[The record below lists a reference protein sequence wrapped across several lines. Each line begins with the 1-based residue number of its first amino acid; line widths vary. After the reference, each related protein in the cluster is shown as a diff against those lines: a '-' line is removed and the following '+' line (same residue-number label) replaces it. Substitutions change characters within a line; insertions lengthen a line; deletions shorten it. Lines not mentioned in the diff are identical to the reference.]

1 MFSYPTISTQTE
13 LGLRWYLTP
22 AGALPSITTVLS
34 VSQPAEKM
42 ASLEAW
48 RNSLGH
54 EQAAEKTKEA
64 TDHGTMVHLLVERF
78 LKNEELMAPTP
89 EGTISPMDVLAFNSL
104 KIDLKSI
111 TEIWGQEQALYST
124 ELEIAGRF
132 DCIGCYKGVSS
143 VIDIKT
149 AGRIKSEADIEDYKL
164 QLAFYAHAH
173 NELFGTDIDQG
184 VILMAANR
192 GFPERW
198 VIKLSPHIE
207 ALKQRST
214 IFWQKVLAQV

>member
-1 MFSYPTISTQTE
+1 M
-13 LGLRWYLTP
+13 TP
-22 AGALPSITTVLS
+22 VGALPSITTVLS
-34 VSQPAEKM
+34 VSQPAEKV

-54 EQAAEKTKEA
+54 EQAAKKTKEA
-64 TDHGTMVHLLVERF
+64 TDHGTIVHLLVERF
-78 LKNEELMAPTP
+78 LKNEELMAPTS
-89 EGTISPMDVLAFNSL
+89 EGTITPMDVLAFNSL
-104 KIDLKSI
+104 KIDLKNI
-111 TEIWGQEQALYST
+111 TEIWGQEQALYSN

-132 DCIGCYKGVSS
+132 DCIGCYKGVPS

-164 QLAFYAHAH
+164 QLAFYAKAH
-173 NELFGTDIDQG
+173 NELFGTNIDQG

-207 ALKQRST
+207 ALKQRSA